1 MSGFDSFFGNERLI
15 SRIKSDISRGKFP
28 VSSIFEGARGCGK
41 RTLAHLVAAAL
52 SCDSDDA
59 PCMECLM
66 CDKIMR
72 DISPDVKWVVAESGK
87 VQLGV
92 DVIRGVREDAYYAAN
107 DLRAKFYIFP
117 AADTMNIQA
126 QNALLKILEEPP
138 DNVYFLLLCED
149 ADSLL
154 PTIRSRAPRFR
165 LELLPDELIFEKVVL
180 TSPEAAKLRRD
191 DEAAFNAA
199 IKLAGGSL
207 GQAQGFCDPIRA
219 KDCLSAWRAAER
231 FITLLATKRTAADE
245 LEFFECATRLVS
257 SKQRDTLSEIYTL
270 ILTAVRDM
278 LLSKLARDFRP
289 LFYATCDKAR
299 EAASRFPTTR
309 LMSLSEL
316 LPEQISDLDRNIN
329 LELSMT
335 LTATR
340 AASAPRR

>member
-41 RTLAHLVAAAL
+41 RTLARLVAAAL
-52 SCDSDDA
+52 SCEGDDA

-72 DISPDVKWVVAESGK
+72 GISPDVKWVVPEAGK

-92 DVIRGVREDAYYAAN
+92 DVIRGVREDAYFAAN
-107 DLRAKFYIFP
+107 DLDAEFYIFP
-117 AADTMNIQA
+117 TADTMNVQA

-138 DNVYFLLLCED
+138 DGVYFLLLCED

-165 LELLPDELIFEKVVL
+165 LELLPDELVAEKVVL
-180 TSPEAAKLRRD
+180 MSPEAARLRRD

-207 GQAQGFCDPIRA
+207 GQALGFCDPERA
-219 KDCLSAWRAAER
+219 KECLAAWRAAER
-231 FITLLATKRTAADE
+231 FVSLLVTRRGAAGE
-245 LEFFECATRLVS
+245 LEFYEYATHLAPT
-257 SKQRDTLSEIYTL
+257 KQRDTLAEIYAL
-270 ILTAVRDM
+270 ILAAVRDM
-278 LLSKLARDFRP
+278 LLSKLAHEFRP
-289 LFYATCDKAR
+289 LFFATCDAAR
-299 EAASRFPTTR
+299 DSAAKFPTTQ
-309 LMSLSEL
+309 LISLSEL
-316 LPEQISDLDRNIN
+316 LPELIFDLERNIN
-329 LELSMT
+329 LGLSMT
-335 LTATR
+335 L
-340 AASAPRR
+340 AAMRSVSMPRR